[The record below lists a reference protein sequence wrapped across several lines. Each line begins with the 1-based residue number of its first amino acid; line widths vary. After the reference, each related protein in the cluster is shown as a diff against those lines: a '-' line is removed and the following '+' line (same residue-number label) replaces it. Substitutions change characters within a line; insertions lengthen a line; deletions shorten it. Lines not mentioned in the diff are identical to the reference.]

1 MEFQKEPGRIIALGE
16 DGKLLAE
23 ITFPTG
29 EDGVADIDHTFVD
42 ESLRGQGVASQ
53 LVRAA
58 AAELRAQGKRAK
70 TSEKYCA
77 GIFCSIYDNRIFY
90 DAVTLTVNRG
100 RKKYGS
106 YQGKLSSVSVC

>member
-1 MEFQKEPGRIIALGE
+1 MEFQKEPGRIFALGE

-29 EDGVADIDHTFVD
+29 EDGVAYI
-42 ESLRGQGVASQ
+42 GVKYLPMERLSMEPSASQ

-70 TSEKYCA
+70 TSCWYAAQWFEKHPQEQDLLY
-77 GIFCSIYDNRIFY
+77 
-90 DAVTLTVNRG
+90 
-100 RKKYGS
+100 KE
-106 YQGKLSSVSVC
+106 

>member
-1 MEFQKEPGRIIALGE
+1 MEFQKEPGRIFARGE

-70 TSEKYCA
+70 TSCWYAAQWFEKHPQEQDLLY
-77 GIFCSIYDNRIFY
+77 
-90 DAVTLTVNRG
+90 
-100 RKKYGS
+100 KE
-106 YQGKLSSVSVC
+106 